1 MAAGVAGVLLETPAG
16 DNYSP
21 PIPDL
26 ICDYQ
31 QYLFF
36 PSSYDTLTHSG
47 MAVVMYIV
55 GCIYLRETVLRGLCL
70 PKAYISDKSIGRITY
85 EERSK
90 FSDIHNLND

>member
-1 MAAGVAGVLLETPAG
+1 MAAGVAGVLLEAPAG

-55 GCIYLRETVLRGLCL
+55 GLYAFGRHKPRRTVSRRHIHPTIYITTAL
-70 PKAYISDKSIGRITY
+70 P
-85 EERSK
+85 E
-90 FSDIHNLND
+90 